1 MREAKFETQLN
12 IRVRES
18 EKQELKRMSERLDME
33 VAQLG
38 RIALRRGMKIIKE
51 RGIQEGG
58 EMTRNLD
65 TYQEPQ

>member
-51 RGIQEGG
+51 RGIQE
-58 EMTRNLD
+58 EAR
-65 TYQEPQ
+65 